1 MYSIYCLYT
10 FFFYFYWRYLLLSF
24 YNMINVA
31 CHEKHLEKVA
41 IEVLLSWEY
50 CRNWD
55 TYIVYFHASNHFLR
69 ADSRRVCEVG

>member
-41 IEVLLSWEY
+41 IGLCNVPSS
-50 CRNWD
+50 
-55 TYIVYFHASNHFLR
+55 IVMGIL
-69 ADSRRVCEVG
+69 